1 MPQVRATLHSVAPDV
16 ALANVRPMT
25 DVIEHSLA
33 GRKLTLTLFA
43 LFAAVALTLAASG
56 LYGVIY
62 YLVTQRTREIGIR
75 VALGADK
82 ARVVWLVLSQG
93 ALLVGT
99 GISVGVAG
107 ALALSR
113 LLGAML
119 YGVSAH
125 DPVTFASVPI
135 LLALVA
141 LVATLIPAWR
151 AARVDPVIALR
162 AE

>member
-1 MPQVRATLHSVAPDV
+1 
-16 ALANVRPMT
+16 MT

-141 LVATLIPAWR
+141 LVATLIPGWR

>member
-141 LVATLIPAWR
+141 LVATLIPGWR

>member
-1 MPQVRATLHSVAPDV
+1 
-16 ALANVRPMT
+16 MT

-43 LFAAVALTLAASG
+43 LFAAVALALAASG

-62 YLVTQRTREIGIR
+62 YLVAQRTREIGIR

-82 ARVVWLVLSQG
+82 VRVVWLVLSQG
-93 ALLVGT
+93 ALLVGM
-99 GISVGVAG
+99 GIAVGLAG

-119 YGVSAH
+119 YGVGAR
-125 DPVTFASVPI
+125 DPVTFASVPV